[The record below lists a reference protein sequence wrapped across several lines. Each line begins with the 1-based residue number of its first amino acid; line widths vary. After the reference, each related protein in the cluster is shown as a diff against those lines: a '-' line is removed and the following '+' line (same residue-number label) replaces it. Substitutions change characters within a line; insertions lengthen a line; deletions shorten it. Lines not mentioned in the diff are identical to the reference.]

1 MTEYEEMRQKAA
13 DRRAMIMAAI
23 IRSNSTASGA
33 AALYI
38 RSVVDRNELV
48 AMVIELERGINT

>member
-13 DRRAMIMAAI
+13 DRRSMIMAAI
-23 IRSNSTASGA
+23 IRSNSTAF
-33 AALYI
+33 YI
-38 RSVVDRNELV
+38 PSAVDRNELV